1 MLEIKTADELIA
13 LDLEGRA
20 GIRRAARE
28 TPLGRRVLGLF
39 LDRGGPITVAEIV
52 AASDEGSPEA
62 VHRALVA
69 LDDDDLIRMR
79 DGLVDIAYPFS
90 ASATPFVVRLP
101 SGCERYACCAMD
113 ALGIAPMTGQRVE
126 IVSCCHHCVEP
137 VAFPVTPHGPGAE
150 AAGVMLW
157 IGKRLE
163 DDGCK
168 VADSL

>member
-13 LDLEGRA
+13 LDLEGRG

-39 LDRGGPITVAEIV
+39 LDRGGPIPVAEIV
-52 AASDEGSPEA
+52 ASSHEGSSEA

-69 LDDDDLIRMR
+69 LDDDDLIRIR

-90 ASATPFVVRLP
+90 VSATPFVVRLP
-101 SGCERYACCAMD
+101 SGRERYACCAMD

-126 IVSCCHHCVEP
+126 IVSCCHHCLEP
-137 VAFPVTPHGPGAE
+137 VAFPVTSHGPGAE

-163 DDGCK
+163 DDRCK

>member
-20 GIRRAARE
+20 GTRRAARE
-28 TPLGRRVLGLF
+28 TPLSRRVLGLF
-39 LDRGGPITVAEIV
+39 LDRGGPIPVAEIV
-52 AASDEGSPEA
+52 ASSDDDSPEA

-69 LDDDDLIRMR
+69 LDDDDLIRLR

-90 ASATPFVVRLP
+90 ASATPFVVRRP
-101 SGCERYACCAMD
+101 GGRERYACCAID

-126 IVSCCHHCVEP
+126 ILSRCHHCAESL
-137 VAFPVTPHGPGAE
+137 AFPVTPHGPGAE
-150 AAGVMLW
+150 AEGVMLW
-157 IGKRLE
+157 VGKRPE
-163 DDGCK
+163 DDRCK